1 MLHVNATMFRQKLRS
16 GANDSW
22 ARPAVRL
29 ALKSESQRS
38 TRWTA
43 GTCVERQRRLAAIRR
58 GVSRVRNMAGRAT
71 SPLGALPHQ
80 RLAMA
85 DRHVA
90 EKLQF
95 CQQSAFDGAKNKTTA
110 PYV

>member
-1 MLHVNATMFRQKLRS
+1 
-16 GANDSW
+16 
-22 ARPAVRL
+22 
-29 ALKSESQRS
+29 
-38 TRWTA
+38 
-43 GTCVERQRRLAAIRR
+43 
-58 GVSRVRNMAGRAT
+58 
-71 SPLGALPHQ
+71 
-80 RLAMA
+80 MA